1 MAAEH
6 SRACKWKIDF
16 SEFDSDHSDQDPFLN
31 ESEDDKDYTVSGNS
45 SDSENI
51 NLKMEN
57 EEVFTPQT
65 SRGVLPTPEKKAPSR
80 WRQKNT
86 QRHKKIKRK
95 TKRNLGHE
103 YINTKGK
110 KIEPKKLGAPCGC
123 TKQCRQL
130 LAGKEN
136 DIFNAF
142 WNLGNYD
149 KQNIYLFSTMTVIPK
164 KRSYPKKTKGIHS
177 SRNVSVKYRVEVN
190 GDEIEICK
198 KEFLAIH
205 GISKKRIER
214 LVHQNKEGASTPKS
228 DERGKHD
235 NNNKK
240 IPEEHCEYVRQHI
253 NLIPKYTSH
262 YSRQK
267 NPTKVYLDSDISI
280 SSLHHDYYLEWC
292 RQNNFVAVTQD
303 KYRRIFCSEF
313 NIGFKLPKSDTCKVC
328 DSMNVKISNEADIEI
343 AKTLKIDLELH
354 QRRAQA
360 MQDLMKN
367 DTEEAKATGNAMVIS
382 FDLQQAMPVPNLTVG
397 AAFYLRKAWVYNLGI
412 HDCISGK
419 AFMYMWPEN
428 IAKRGSDE
436 IASILYKHFRTNRP
450 TANKLIVY
458 TDNCSGQNKNWS
470 LICLWQQLT
479 IEGIFTSIEHK
490 YLVVGHTRLPC
501 DRDFAVIEKYKR
513 HRLKQVYTPDD
524 WYEAVRKCKR
534 KNCFEVIV
542 LKQSDF
548 FSFKELHS
556 EITKKRHT
564 DDKEKVNFSKI
575 SSLKFSSEQPNIMYI
590 KHLINEDYKAVNIGK
605 KGMRKSI
612 LLSRDLKSKYTE
624 PIPLNRK
631 KIENISQLLQ
641 FIPPAFLKF
650 YEEIG
655 ACQQILPGTDN
666 ESLEYIEHFDDF
678 SDIEN
683 IDN

>member
-1 MAAEH
+1 
-6 SRACKWKIDF
+6 
-16 SEFDSDHSDQDPFLN
+16 
-31 ESEDDKDYTVSGNS
+31 
-45 SDSENI
+45 
-51 NLKMEN
+51 
-57 EEVFTPQT
+57 
-65 SRGVLPTPEKKAPSR
+65 
-80 WRQKNT
+80 
-86 QRHKKIKRK
+86 
-95 TKRNLGHE
+95 
-103 YINTKGK
+103 
-110 KIEPKKLGAPCGC
+110 
-123 TKQCRQL
+123 
-130 LAGKEN
+130 
-136 DIFNAF
+136 
-142 WNLGNYD
+142 
-149 KQNIYLFSTMTVIPK
+149 MTVIPK

-177 SRNVSVKYRVEVN
+177 SRNVSVKYRVKVN
-190 GDEIEICK
+190 GDDIEICK

-280 SSLHHDYYLEWC
+280 SSLYHDYYLEWC

-313 NIGFKLPKSDTCKVC
+313 NIGFNLPKSDTCKVC

-360 MQDLMKN
+360 MQDLMKK

-436 IASILYKHFRTNRP
+436 IASILYNHFRTNRP

-548 FSFKELHS
+548 FSFKELQS
-556 EITKKRHT
+556 EITKKKPYR
-564 DDKEKVNFSKI
+564 
-575 SSLKFSSEQPNIMYI
+575 
-590 KHLINEDYKAVNIGK
+590 
-605 KGMRKSI
+605 
-612 LLSRDLKSKYTE
+612 
-624 PIPLNRK
+624 
-631 KIENISQLLQ
+631 
-641 FIPPAFLKF
+641 
-650 YEEIG
+650 
-655 ACQQILPGTDN
+655 
-666 ESLEYIEHFDDF
+666 
-678 SDIEN
+678 
-683 IDN
+683 